1 MHSLADKLAA
11 YVTGHHDA
19 ALAPVAYGQ
28 VVRSV
33 GLLIEAVGLQ
43 ASLGQLCWLQ
53 RRMPITGSRQQ
64 QSEIPCEVV
73 GFDKSRTF
81 LMPLTNIDG
90 VETGALLRASRV
102 NPAQLVLQAPDVL
115 LGRVVNGLGEPIDGL
130 GPIPQDAGQPGAH
143 NISTP
148 VPNSNINPMQRTPI
162 STQLDTG
169 IAAINALLSTGV
181 GQRVG
186 LFAGSGVGKSVLLG
200 MLARFVHAD
209 VVVVGLIGERG
220 REVQEF
226 VLDNLGSGLA
236 RAVVVACPADD
247 SPALRLR
254 GAQLT
259 TQIAERFRAQGKNV
273 LLLMDSLTR
282 VAQAQREIGLALGE
296 PPTSKGYT
304 PSAFAWL
311 PRLVERAGL
320 GASAGEGGITA
331 FYTVLME
338 EDDMQ
343 DPIVDAARAIL
354 DGHIVLSRQMAEL
367 GIYPAIDVGRSVSR
381 VMTRV
386 TAPEQQAL
394 VSKFRDLWQTYRE
407 QQDLINIGAYRRGSD
422 AHIDEAIHFYPA
434 MCDFVSQHADEQMD
448 VGKSLAD
455 LQALF
460 ANPPV
465 EAVPAEMLL
474 NADAT

>member
-1 MHSLADKLAA
+1 MQMQQADLQGDLSLAAA
-11 YVTGHHDA
+11 LSGYLQQHHEEV
-19 ALAPVAYGQ
+19 LAPVKYGQ
-28 VVRSV
+28 VTRSV
-33 GLLIEAVGLQ
+33 GLLIEAVGLH
-43 ASLGQLCWLQ
+43 ASLGQLCWL
-53 RRMPITGSRQQ
+53 RRHNG
-64 QSEIPCEVV
+64 EVPCEVV
-73 GFDKSRTF
+73 GFDKRRTF
-81 LMPLTNIDG
+81 LMPLAPTDG
-90 VETGALLRASRV
+90 VETGALLRVSSS
-102 NPAQLVLQAPDVL
+102 NPSLNLLSEPERL

-130 GPIPQDAGQPGAH
+130 GPVRQDSSH
-143 NISTP
+143 TP
-148 VPNSNINPMQRTPI
+148 VLHLSRSINPMQRTPI
-162 STQLDTG
+162 SEQLDTG
-169 IAAINALLSTGV
+169 VGCINALLSTGV

-259 TQIAERFRAQGKNV
+259 TQIAERFRDQGKNV

-320 GASAGEGGITA
+320 GADPQQGGITA

-354 DGHIVLSRQMAEL
+354 DGHIVLSRQMAEQ
-367 GIYPAIDVGRSVSR
+367 GIYPAVDIGRSVSR
-381 VMTRV
+381 VMPRV
-386 TAPEQQAL
+386 TQPEQQAL
-394 VSKFRDLWQTYRE
+394 VARFRDLWQTYRE

-422 AHIDEAIHFYPA
+422 PHIDEAIHYFPA
-434 MCDFVSQHADEQMD
+434 MCDFVSQGANEQMD
-448 VGKSLAD
+448 AAKALAD
-455 LQALF
+455 LQAVF
-460 ANPPV
+460 AQPP
-465 EAVPAEMLL
+465 EAAEVANMTLPVQ
-474 NADAT
+474 TP